1 MFDLT
6 DFDPETQKEIWVPQV
21 AFFYL
26 GSFFPKLRTAAPT
39 FGGWPRLNSENCL
52 WVAYPL
58 AFGIPKGGVFVSSFC
73 AS

>member
-39 FGGWPRLNSENCL
+39 FGGWPPLNSKN
-52 WVAYPL
+52 
-58 AFGIPKGGVFVSSFC
+58 AFGWPILAGFVSCKGGAGFC
-73 AS
+73 